1 MIRPISSS
9 RRDFVKTGITAAL
22 AGASTATAGSSS
34 AIAQP
39 EDSSSTRKGRELPR
53 VIVHSEGH
61 FLSGVDGSP
70 FFWLGDTAWQLI
82 QGTSRDE
89 CTYYLQARARQ
100 GFTVILTVVLSE
112 MGGVREP
119 TATGLLPFA
128 DMDPRQ
134 PNEAYFDRIIEIVGE
149 AEKLGL
155 YVALLPAWG
164 DKLTAPWGSGPRLFR
179 NDNLDVAAQYASYLA
194 GKLKKCANVL
204 WILGGDRPP
213 RLTGSKS
220 DYLMKQGEKA
230 GFPRDQDWTPIWR
243 AIAAGLKDGGA
254 STPTIVYHPQGGI
267 ESSSFFLEDE
277 PWLSINGMQSG
288 HGDGHDVPVWE
299 MIAHDYAMSPAKPT
313 LDLEP
318 NYEDHPYNPWPR
330 WDPATGYFRDH
341 DVRKQV
347 YRSVF
352 AGGCGVTYGH
362 HAVWQFASRRQ
373 EVINHADRD
382 WVDAMYR
389 PAARQMGFLRLLM
402 QSRPYFRR
410 IPDQLLIIGDAG
422 EGSRH
427 MQATRDR
434 EGSYAFVYFPV
445 SDQKATLDLGRLNA
459 KRLRAWWFD
468 TRTGIG
474 TRIDTP
480 VVAGRQEFRSPPYGP
495 DWVLVVEDADAGFG
509 PPSLG

>member
-34 AIAQP
+34 AIARP
-39 EDSSSTRKGRELPR
+39 EDSSSTRKGGELPR

-204 WILGGDRPP
+204 WILGGR
-213 RLTGSKS
+213 
-220 DYLMKQGEKA
+220 KA
-230 GFPRDQDWTPIWR
+230 IT
-243 AIAAGLKDGGA
+243 
-254 STPTIVYHPQGGI
+254 
-267 ESSSFFLEDE
+267 
-277 PWLSINGMQSG
+277 
-288 HGDGHDVPVWE
+288 
-299 MIAHDYAMSPAKPT
+299 
-313 LDLEP
+313 
-318 NYEDHPYNPWPR
+318 
-330 WDPATGYFRDH
+330 
-341 DVRKQV
+341 
-347 YRSVF
+347 
-352 AGGCGVTYGH
+352 
-362 HAVWQFASRRQ
+362 
-373 EVINHADRD
+373 
-382 WVDAMYR
+382 
-389 PAARQMGFLRLLM
+389 
-402 QSRPYFRR
+402 
-410 IPDQLLIIGDAG
+410 
-422 EGSRH
+422 
-427 MQATRDR
+427 
-434 EGSYAFVYFPV
+434 
-445 SDQKATLDLGRLNA
+445 
-459 KRLRAWWFD
+459 
-468 TRTGIG
+468 
-474 TRIDTP
+474 
-480 VVAGRQEFRSPPYGP
+480 
-495 DWVLVVEDADAGFG
+495 
-509 PPSLG
+509 